1 MNDPLGWDYPAGL
14 EHDSDAPWNQKD
26 DAPDDERDMDDA
38 SDEEGGDL
46 SGNLTSPSALAAV
59 HPTPLPNGMADLPS
73 FAGFPSAGV
82 SFSAVSLPS
91 ETMPMRVGE
100 DSVVFGVVAPIKGS
114 GGILSG
120 TDDLTTP
127 SHAAATVRPAGP
139 VTLHRSADGEV
150 NFITP
155 GRTL

>member
-1 MNDPLGWDYPAGL
+1 VNDPLGWDYPAGA
-14 EHDSDAPWNQKD
+14 EHDPSAPWNQRD
-26 DAPDDERDMDDA
+26 ESPDERDEDDA
-38 SDEEGGDL
+38 SDEECGDL

-73 FAGFPSAGV
+73 IAGFPSAGV
-82 SFSAVSLPS
+82 SLSVVSLPS

-100 DSVVFGVVAPIKGS
+100 DSVVFGAVAPIKGT

-127 SHAAATVRPAGP
+127 SQAAATVRLAGP